1 MIDLRGKNTIVTG
14 GGSGIGRG
22 ISRVFAEAGAH
33 VHVVDKNGSDAAE
46 TSSSLSGTGE
56 FTSESV
62 DVTDVVT
69 VESVVSRSISEFGK
83 IDILVNNAGIVG
95 AQNWWQR
102 DIPNDADWH
111 DVHEVNVRG
120 MVRMSE
126 SVSQHMKNRRYG
138 KIINIASIA
147 ARQGSPDLPHYSATK
162 AAVVSWT
169 QSNAI
174 QLAPFNINVNAICP
188 GLIWTPM
195 WEAIARKREKFG
207 GPVSDARGISGRE
220 IFERVVEQWIPMK
233 REQRPSDIGNLAA
246 FLASDLSTNITG
258 QSINVDGGRFMN

>member
-56 FTSESV
+56 FTSEPV

-69 VESVVSRSISEFGK
+69 VQSVVSRSISEFGK

-138 KIINIASIA
+138 KIINISSNNSVQAFPLMA
-147 ARQGSPDLPHYSATK
+147 AYNTSKAGVNMLTK
-162 AAVVSWT
+162 VLALEWAPYNICVNGIGPGDYDT
-169 QSNAI
+169 QMTHETWI
-174 QLAPFNINVNAICP
+174 DPV
-188 GLIWTPM
+188 
-195 WEAIARKREKFG
+195 ARKRH
-207 GPVSDARGISGRE
+207 ISGIPLGRE
-220 IFERVVEQWIPMK
+220 GDL
-233 REQRPSDIGNLAA
+233 RELGVLAVYLSSA
-246 FLASDLSTNITG
+246 ASDYMTG
-258 QSINVDGGRFMN
+258 QICYMDGGLTAK